1 MPSSNGGSKM
11 TSDSKLDYPKASE
24 SLVRGGLYTYVA
36 GLFLLIAFISPYWI
50 SSYDDAFSEFKNMGM
65 WQYCFD
71 GFRYPYYQFDKRFTG
86 CYGIYSSEY
95 YVIREWLL
103 PGWLLFIQMC
113 VTLSFIFSFSAQI
126 ILGGIVTRYPL
137 QLVLTY
143 EYLLTM
149 VSFALTAA
157 SAVLLMFAVLFPFPP
172 QCFFVFFWLF
182 PLSSFSFSFFQPYS
196 YFFFFFLDPHFF
208 CSPPN
213 GPGWSFVSMSP
224 REHGNIARKVVTWS
238 CKCIHIMIDTMDSM
252 GTRLGVVPCLVSTQW
267 VPNWGLFLNV

>member
-1 MPSSNGGSKM
+1 MTSSNGGSKM

-24 SLVRGGLYTYVA
+24 SLVRGGLYTYAA

-137 QLVLTY
+137 QLVLMY

-157 SAVLLMFAVLFPFPP
+157 SAVLLMFAVL
-172 QCFFVFFWLF
+172 LF
-182 PLSSFSFSFFQPYS
+182 PLNCWRRDWLLYPLYNHLSFSYYLALISFFVHAWAAWVLYKESKRAWEHRKESRNLVMQMYPQHDRHHG
-196 YFFFFFLDPHFF
+196 F
-208 CSPPN
+208 N
-213 GPGWSFVSMSP
+213 GY
-224 REHGNIARKVVTWS
+224 
-238 CKCIHIMIDTMDSM
+238 
-252 GTRLGVVPCLVSTQW
+252 
-267 VPNWGLFLNV
+267 